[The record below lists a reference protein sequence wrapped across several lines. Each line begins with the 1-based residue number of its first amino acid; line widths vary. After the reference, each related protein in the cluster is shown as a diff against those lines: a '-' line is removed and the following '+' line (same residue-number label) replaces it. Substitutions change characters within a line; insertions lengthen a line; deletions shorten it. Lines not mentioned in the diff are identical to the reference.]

1 MDIGTGKSLNITR
14 ANGIQYSSSIET
26 ALPPLEWL
34 LTKQVDYAQR
44 LLRNHNTPVNT
55 EVLWFF

>member
-1 MDIGTGKSLNITR
+1 MDTGTGKSLNITR

-34 LTKQVDYAQR
+34 LTKQVDSNPQHSAWEAAR
-44 LLRNHNTPVNT
+44 LSLKLLMRR
-55 EVLWFF
+55 